1 MSDDR
6 KAPRGRLQLL
16 LIAAVFFGPLLV
28 ATWMYQS
35 GALVPEGRSNF
46 GELLEPVTRLEDA
59 VPGSPAIELAD
70 GRWLMLYKN
79 EGHCDD
85 TCFEALYK
93 MRQTR
98 QMVGREMERLQRVF
112 LHGET
117 VPDRVVLEGEHPGLI
132 TITDKRLASLLEA
145 KRPGDAPP
153 GGIYLIDPLSNLV
166 MYFPPDLDPRDMVD
180 DMKHLLKLS
189 QIG

>member
-1 MSDDR
+1 MNEST
-6 KAPRGRLQLL
+6 PGRGRLQLL

-35 GALVPEGRSNF
+35 GALTPEGRSNH
-46 GELLEPVTRLEDA
+46 GELLEPVTRLAEATPD
-59 VPGSPAIELAD
+59 SPVLELAE
-70 GRWLMLYKN
+70 GRWIMLYTN
-79 EGHCDD
+79 EAACDD
-85 TCFEALYK
+85 ACLDALYR

-98 QMVGREMERLQRVF
+98 QMTGREMDRLLRVF
-112 LHGET
+112 LHGES
-117 VPDRVVLEGEHPGLI
+117 VPDRVLLQREHPGLI
-132 TITDKRLASLLEA
+132 TITDKGLASLLDA
-145 KRPGDAPP
+145 RRPGDALP

-166 MYFPPDLDPRDMVD
+166 MYFPPDLDPGEMVD

>member
-1 MSDDR
+1 MSENR
-6 KAPRGRLQLL
+6 TGRGRLQLL

-35 GALVPEGRSNF
+35 GPLAPEGRSNY
-46 GELLEPVTRLEDA
+46 GELLEPVTRLDDV
-59 VPGSPAIELAD
+59 VPESPAIEVAA
-70 GRWLMLYKN
+70 GHWLMLYAN

-98 QMVGREMERLQRVF
+98 QMLGREMERLQRVF
-112 LHGET
+112 LHGESS
-117 VPDRVVLEGEHPGLI
+117 PDRVVLEGEHPGLI

>member
-1 MSDDR
+1 MNER
-6 KAPRGRLQLL
+6 KSGRGRLQLL
-16 LIAAVFFGPLLV
+16 LIAAVFIGPLLV

-35 GALVPEGRSNF
+35 GALTPEGRSNH
-46 GELLEPVTRLEDA
+46 GELLEPVTNLEDA
-59 VPGSPAIELAD
+59 AAGSPLLGLAE
-70 GRWLMLYKN
+70 GRWIMLYAN
-79 EGHCDD
+79 EGLCDEQ
-85 TCFEALYK
+85 CIEALYR

-98 QMVGREMERLQRVF
+98 QMVGREMDRLLRVF
-112 LHGET
+112 LHGESA
-117 VPDRVVLEGEHPGLI
+117 PDRVLLEGEHPGLI
-132 TITDKRLASLLEA
+132 TITDKGLASLLDA
-145 KRPGDAPP
+145 KRPGNALP

>member
-1 MSDDR
+1 MNEPR
-6 KAPRGRLQLL
+6 TGRGRLQLL

-35 GALVPEGRSNF
+35 GALTPEGRSNH
-46 GELLEPVTRLEDA
+46 GRLLEPVTRLADA
-59 VPGSPAIELAD
+59 TPESPVIDLAE
-70 GRWLMLYKN
+70 GRWIMLYTN
-79 EGHCDD
+79 ENACDE

-98 QMVGREMERLQRVF
+98 QMVGREMDRLLRVF
-112 LHGET
+112 LHGEST
-117 VPDRVVLEGEHPGLI
+117 PDRVRLEGEHPGLI
-132 TITDKRLASLLEA
+132 TITDKRLASLLDA
-145 KRPGDAPP
+145 KRPGDALP

-180 DMKHLLKLS
+180 DVKHLLKLS

>member
-1 MSDDR
+1 MNKSG
-6 KAPRGRLQLL
+6 AGRGRLQLF
-16 LIAAVFFGPLLV
+16 LIAAVFFGPLLL

-35 GALVPEGRSNF
+35 GALTPEGRSNH
-46 GELLEPVTRLEDA
+46 GRLLEPVTRLEEA
-59 VPGSPAIELAD
+59 APGSRVIGLAE
-70 GRWLMLYKN
+70 GRWVMLYAN
-79 EGHCDD
+79 EAPCDD
-85 TCFEALYK
+85 ACYEALYK

-98 QMVGREMERLQRVF
+98 QMVGREMDRLQRVF
-112 LHGET
+112 LHGESA
-117 VPDRVVLEGEHPGLI
+117 PDRVVIEREHPGLI
-132 TITDKRLASLLEA
+132 TITDKRLAGLLDE
-145 KRPGDAPP
+145 KRPGDALP